1 MLLVHSSSSQAE
13 EHHERILR
21 AQAGKHHEYL
31 MTVRWHNCVAKE
43 DSETPLLKP
52 PTQCL
57 EYDLELPCVHVVPQE
72 ASRLASPVVHR
83 DVPQGSAAQAPMQ
96 RNQPDSELDSSRKNA
111 VPLGSA
117 WASDA
122 RPKAIKHLS

>member
-1 MLLVHSSSSQAE
+1 MLLVHSSTSQAE
-13 EHHERILR
+13 EHHEKILR

-31 MTVRWHNCVAKE
+31 MTVRWHDCVAKE
-43 DSETPLLKP
+43 ESETPLLKP

-57 EYDLELPCVHVVPQE
+57 EYDLELPCVHVVPHKAPRI
-72 ASRLASPVVHR
+72 ASSALHCDMP
-83 DVPQGSAAQAPMQ
+83 PGSAAQAPLQ
-96 RNQPDSELDSSRKNA
+96 RNQPHSALGSSRKNA
-111 VPLGSA
+111 VPLRSA